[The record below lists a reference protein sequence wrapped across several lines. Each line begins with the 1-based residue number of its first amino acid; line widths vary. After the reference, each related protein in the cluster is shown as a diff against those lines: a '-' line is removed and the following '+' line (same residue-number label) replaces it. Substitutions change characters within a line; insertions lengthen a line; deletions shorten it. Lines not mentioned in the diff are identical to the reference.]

1 LPSKL
6 SNHISINKEEAEE
19 VVKLYPMQINPYILE
34 LAKSKGSSIARQFVP
49 DIRELEDEKGME
61 DPLAED
67 RDSPVPGITHRYPD
81 RVLFLVSNVC
91 PSICRF
97 CTRKRK
103 IGKWKPITR
112 RQIEAGITYI
122 KNNHK
127 IKDVLL
133 SGGDPLLLDDDYLE
147 FILKEVRNISH
158 VDIIRIGTR
167 TVTAL
172 PQRITN
178 KLAVMLKKYN
188 PLFINIHIN
197 HADEITE
204 ETIRAAGLLID
215 NGIVVS
221 SQTVLLRDINDTPE
235 IMINLMREL
244 VKLRIRPYY
253 LLQAD
258 LVKGTEHFRT
268 RIETG
273 ISIIEKMRGYVSG
286 MANPQYVIDLP
297 GGGGKVPVVP
307 DYVENWKNNDA
318 VIKNYMGDK
327 YVYPQPE
334 K

>member
-1 LPSKL
+1 MPSRLP
-6 SNHISINKEEAEE
+6 NNISINIEEAEQ
-19 VVKLYPMQINPYILE
+19 VVKLYPMQVNPYILK
-34 LAKSKGSSIARQFVP
+34 LAEQCGPSIARQFIP
-49 DIRELEDEKGME
+49 DIRELSDEKGME
-61 DPLAED
+61 DPLAEE

-81 RVLFLVSNVC
+81 RVLFLVSNIC

-103 IGKWKPITR
+103 VGKWKPITR
-112 RQIEAGITYI
+112 KQIENGISYI
-122 KNNHK
+122 KSNSE

-147 FILKEVRNISH
+147 YILNAVRNISH
-158 VDIIRIGTR
+158 VEIIRIGTR

-188 PLFINIHIN
+188 PLFVNIHIN
-197 HADEITE
+197 HADEITSDMK
-204 ETIRAAGLLID
+204 RAAGFLID
-215 NGIVVS
+215 NGIVLG
-221 SQTVLLRDINDTPE
+221 SQTVLLRGINDNSE
-235 IMINLMREL
+235 QMIKLMREL

-253 LLQAD
+253 LLHAD

-273 ISIIEKMRGYVSG
+273 ISIIENMRGYISG

-307 DYVENWKNNDA
+307 DYLKHLHGENA
-318 VIKNYMGDK
+318 EIRNYAGDL
-327 YVYPQPE
+327 YIYPQPE
-334 K
+334 N